1 MTAVK
6 TGLDLIQTERAI
18 LDLKRHFED
27 TLTSSL
33 RLHRVSAPMYVAADS
48 GIQDD
53 LNGIERPVSF
63 TVPAIGATRFEIVH
77 SLAKWKRMALARYGI
92 AEGEGLYTDMNALRP
107 DEPSISTSIHSVY
120 VDQWDW
126 ERIMSAGQR
135 NLDYLKS
142 TVETIYNA
150 ILSTEHHICSR
161 YGLKK
166 FLAPRI
172 NFVHAEELLARFP
185 ELSPKEREHAICRE
199 LGAVFLIG
207 IGGPLKDGKIH
218 DGRAPDY
225 DDWTTETSPGH
236 HGLNGDILVFNPVF
250 NNSFE
255 VSSMGIRVSPEI
267 LQQQLKVRG
276 CEHRA
281 RMPWHQMLLAGK
293 LPQTIGGG
301 IGQSRLSMLLLQKRH
316 IGEVQVSVWPDD
328 VLARCE
334 AEGIQIL

>member
-1 MTAVK
+1 MTAAK

-33 RLHRVSAPMYVAADS
+33 RLHRVSAPMFVAADS
-48 GIQDD
+48 GLQDN
-53 LNGIERPVSF
+53 LNGTERPVAF
-63 TVPAIGATRFEIVH
+63 KVPAIGVTQFEIVH
-77 SLAKWKRMALARYGI
+77 SLAKWKRMALAKYGI

-107 DEPSISTSIHSVY
+107 DEPSISTAIHSVY

-126 ERIMSAGQR
+126 ERIMTTDQR
-135 NLDYLKS
+135 NLNFLKA

-166 FLAPRI
+166 FLPGKI
-172 NFVHAEELLARFP
+172 HFIHSEDLLELYPDLCA
-185 ELSPKEREHAICRE
+185 KEREHQICRE
-199 LGAVFLIG
+199 YGAVFLIG

-225 DDWTTETSPGH
+225 DDWTTETAPGKR
-236 HGLNGDILVFNPVF
+236 GLNGDILVFNPVF
-250 NNSFE
+250 GNSFE
-255 VSSMGIRVSPEI
+255 LSSMGIRVSPEI
-267 LQQQLKVRG
+267 LKKQLKVRD
-276 CEHRA
+276 CEDRA
-281 RMPWHQMLLAGK
+281 KLPWHQMLLAGK
-293 LPQTIGGG
+293 MPQTIGGG

-328 VLARCE
+328 VIARCE
-334 AEGIQIL
+334 SEGIQIL

>member
-1 MTAVK
+1 MSTNSSSL
-6 TGLDLIQTERAI
+6 TLIQTERAI

-27 TLTSSL
+27 TLTSSM

-48 GIQDD
+48 GLQDD

-63 TVPAIGATRFEIVH
+63 AIPAIGANRFEIVH
-77 SLAKWKRMALARYGI
+77 SLAKWKRMALAKYAI
-92 AEGEGLYTDMNALRP
+92 PEGEGLYTDMNALRP
-107 DEPSISTSIHSVY
+107 DEPSINTSIHSVY

-126 ERIMSAGQR
+126 EKIMTSGQR
-135 NLDYLKS
+135 NLDFLKS
-142 TVETIYNA
+142 AVETIYNA
-150 ILSTEHHICSR
+150 ILSTEHYICSR
-161 YGLKK
+161 YGLNK
-166 FLAPRI
+166 FLAPKI
-172 NFVHAEELLARFP
+172 NFVHSEELLERFP
-185 ELSPKEREHAICRE
+185 LLSAKEREHAICRE
-199 LGAVFLIG
+199 LGSVFLIG

-255 VSSMGIRVSPEI
+255 LSSMGIRVSPEV
-267 LQQQLKVRG
+267 LEYQLKSRG

-281 RMPWHQMLLAGK
+281 RLPWHQMLLAGK
-293 LPQTIGGG
+293 MPQTIGGG

-328 VLARCE
+328 VISHCE
-334 AEGIQIL
+334 AEGINIL